1 MASELLTSHDMARL
15 YCEAC
20 SGCGDCCCG
29 MGDTIH
35 LDPCDICALTRN
47 LFRDFSS
54 LLTDTVALHEERGLV
69 LPHLRMK
76 ETKDGNTQCPFLD
89 ADRRCSIHAFRPG
102 LCRLFPLG
110 RNYDP
115 QTLSFS
121 YFVVPEGCDMPGKAK
136 IRISK
141 WLGIPDLPKYERF
154 VADWHFYIRDV
165 QEMLAKTE
173 DPAYR
178 KALSMFVLKVFFL
191 TPYDP
196 DRDFYELFS
205 LRLREA
211 RTVL

>member
-1 MASELLTSHDMARL
+1 MASELLSSRDMARL

-35 LDPCDICALTRN
+35 LDPFDVCALTRN
-47 LFRDFSS
+47 LNRDFSS
-54 LLTDTVALHEERGLV
+54 LLADTIALHEERGLV
-69 LPHLRMK
+69 LPHLKMAQ
-76 ETKDGNTQCPFLD
+76 TPDGNQQCPFLD
-89 ADRRCSIHAFRPG
+89 GSRRCSIHDFRPG

-110 RNYDP
+110 RTYDP

-121 YFVVPEGCDMPGKAK
+121 YFVIPEGCDMPGKAK
-136 IRISK
+136 IRISR
-141 WLGIPDLPKYERF
+141 WLGIPDLQEYERF
-154 VADWHFYIRDV
+154 VSDWHFYVRDV
-165 QEMLAKTE
+165 QEKLAKTE

-191 TPYDP
+191 TPYNP
-196 DRDFYELFS
+196 NRDFYELFS
-205 LRLREA
+205 MRLGEA